1 MFGGSGHG
9 ASTVRPTKSQP
20 CNWGFGRPSRILKL
34 SCAFGSKGLKQ
45 IDFSQL
51 ALLNGRTEQS
61 LASIPPTL
69 AALSLTSRRETTHH
83 LRDGEVVLYLRP
95 GSAVWQVRYKL
106 FDRRWHCVTTRQ
118 RQLEWAKRVVGEI
131 YDRTRF
137 REEEGLPQQTKRFD
151 VIARECIKTLERDIE
166 QGIRRETNRDY
177 IRAMN
182 NYLIPYFG
190 KFMLANITIDRVR
203 HYEQWRNEKMG
214 RVPISSTLANHAS
227 AFSRILDF
235 AIEQGWLSDR
245 VAIPRL
251 NRKGRR
257 GSARPGFSREEL
269 VKLMEFLPEWSRAG
283 ERKNHTEMR
292 LLLRDYVEALLGT
305 GCRSGRESMAMQWRH
320 LEWYVDN
327 KTNLRYLRIWVSGKT
342 GGRWLIA
349 KHWAIA
355 VFERLA
361 VRQGMGEN
369 LDQAIAAKSE
379 AWVFATSAGV
389 RPNSL
394 HTSFELLLA
403 DANMRVDPITGRNR
417 SLYSLRHSYAT
428 MSLMDGQM
436 DMHTLAK
443 QMGTSIGM
451 LEQHYSKMTATMA
464 ADRLA

>member
-1 MFGGSGHG
+1 M
-9 ASTVRPTKSQP
+9 
-20 CNWGFGRPSRILKL
+20 
-34 SCAFGSKGLKQ
+34 KQ

-69 AALSLTSRRETTHH
+69 AALRLTTRLDTTHH

-95 GSAVWQVRYKL
+95 GSSVWQVRYKL
-106 FDRRWHCVTTRQ
+106 LDRRWHCVTTRQ
-118 RQLEWAKRVVGEI
+118 RQLDGAKRVACEI
-131 YDRTRF
+131 YDRARF
-137 REEEGLPQQTKRFD
+137 REDEGLPKRTKRFD
-151 VIARECIKTLERDIE
+151 VIARECIKALEREIE

-177 IRAMN
+177 IRATN

-251 NRKGRR
+251 NRKGKK

-269 VKLMEFLPEWSRAG
+269 VKLMEFLPQWSRAG
-283 ERKNHTEMR
+283 ERKTHTEMR

-320 LEWYVDN
+320 LEWHVDS

-361 VRQGMGEN
+361 VRQGLGEN

-379 AWVFATSAGV
+379 AWVFATSAGI

-403 DANMRVDPITGRNR
+403 DADMRVDPISGRNR

>member
-1 MFGGSGHG
+1 M
-9 ASTVRPTKSQP
+9 
-20 CNWGFGRPSRILKL
+20 
-34 SCAFGSKGLKQ
+34 KQ

-51 ALLNGRTEQS
+51 AQACGGDLHPS
-61 LASIPPTL
+61 AFIPPTL
-69 AALSLTSRRETTHH
+69 AALSITTRRETTHH
-83 LRDGEVVLYLRP
+83 LRDGEAVLYLRP

-131 YDRTRF
+131 YDRARF

-190 KFMLANITIDRVR
+190 KFMLANINIDRVR

-251 NRKGRR
+251 NRKGKK

-269 VKLMEFLPEWSRAG
+269 VKLMAFLPEWSRAG

-320 LEWYVDN
+320 LEWHVDN